1 MLNPQNASKSPL
13 SSRVALPVALMLA
26 GVFGLGISL
35 IQPGSLQSVPVSKNM
50 TAPPEPGP
58 ATPSADPAP
67 APTELAKMESPEEL
81 ASKADAKTPP
91 APEDLVGFCARH
103 VTEKRSFVVFKRGTC
118 VVINEPCEDPMAEAR
133 KILARC
139 TDPGARF
146 MTEPTNDGDVIVAF
160 KDPVFHR
167 FSQKELQS
175 MQSWLKQGTAALPLL
190 TPAETVTA
198 GEGWTPPENA
208 RIGLLARRRL
218 LEDAASAVPVKVIRA
233 KDRAMASR

>member
-35 IQPGSLQSVPVSKNM
+35 LQPVSLQPVPISKNM
-50 TAPPEPGP
+50 TTPP
-58 ATPSADPAP
+58 AAAP
-67 APTELAKMESPEEL
+67 AAEDSGILVSHQPEETPDELA
-81 ASKADAKTPP
+81 AKADAKTPP

-133 KILARC
+133 RILARC

-146 MTEPTNDGDVIVAF
+146 MTEPTTEGDVIVAF

-167 FSQKELQS
+167 FSQKELKH
-175 MQSWLKQGTAALPLL
+175 MESWLKQGAAALPLL

-198 GEGWTPPENA
+198 GEGWTPPETA

-233 KDRAMASR
+233 KDRAMAAR